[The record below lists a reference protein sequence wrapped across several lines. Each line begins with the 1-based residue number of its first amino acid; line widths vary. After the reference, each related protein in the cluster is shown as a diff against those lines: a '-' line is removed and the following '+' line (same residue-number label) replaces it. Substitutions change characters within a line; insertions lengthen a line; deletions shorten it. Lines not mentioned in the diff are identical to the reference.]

1 MSVFNFNLN
10 VILEEA
16 FVSMSV
22 QSLVVELFLI
32 AQKFHSLKPGRGIYR
47 DKYLFNI
54 WCLLAEFKEGAPLA
68 GTVMEGLSVHLSL
81 SSICCFSSLLFLFS
95 SLPFAHL

>member
-32 AQKFHSLKPGRGIYR
+32 AQNELFLIHSLKPGRGIYR

-68 GTVMEGLSVHLSL
+68 GTVMEGLSLCSFVA
-81 SSICCFSSLLFLFS
+81 IFYLLFFLSAFS
-95 SLPFAHL
+95 L